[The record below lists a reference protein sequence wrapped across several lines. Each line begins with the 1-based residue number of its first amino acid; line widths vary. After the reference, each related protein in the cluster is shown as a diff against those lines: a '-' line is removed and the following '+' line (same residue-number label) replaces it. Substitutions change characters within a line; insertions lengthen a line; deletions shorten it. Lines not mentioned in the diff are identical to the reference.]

1 MRMINTLKFVSIFAY
16 TILVFFFSG
25 WSLAAFAVLNIIAMI
40 ITRVSPA
47 SALKYLAALLPFIG
61 FACLFNLALGYVEDA
76 VNLALR
82 LVLIG
87 NITQCYKKT
96 VSAADLSGAI
106 EALFSPLRVF
116 KIEGRDIGLMV
127 CIGLAFLP
135 VLRRDFASIRLALRA
150 KGMRLNSRSLKYLLL
165 PFFTGIFRRTG
176 EISRALRAKGYE

>member
-1 MRMINTLKFVSIFAY
+1 MINTLKFVSLFAY

-25 WSLAAFAVLNIIAMI
+25 YRLAVFAALNVTAMI
-40 ITRVSPA
+40 ITRMSPV
-47 SALKYLAALLPFIG
+47 SALKYLAVLLPFIG
-61 FACLFNLALGYVEDA
+61 FACVFNLALGYAEDA

-96 VSAADLSGAI
+96 ANAADLSGAI
-106 EALFSPLRVF
+106 ETLFSPLRVF

-127 CIGLAFLP
+127 CISLAFLP
-135 VLRRDFASIRLALRA
+135 VLRRDFASIRRALRA
-150 KGMRLNSRSLKYLLL
+150 KGMRLNSRNLKYLLL

-176 EISRALRAKGYE
+176 EISRALRARGYE